1 MAIGSMNKLRVD
13 RPREAR
19 IADRC
24 ASGACPR
31 TIRARKT
38 RSLHKP
44 VAHPVVQIQ
53 EPGARS
59 FSLSRTGSNR

>member
-31 TIRARKT
+31 TTSARQT
-38 RSLHKP
+38 RSLHMA
-44 VAHPVVQIQ
+44 VEHPVVQTQ
-53 EPGARS
+53 EPDARR

>member
-31 TIRARKT
+31 TTSARQT
-38 RSLHKP
+38 RSLRKP

-53 EPGARS
+53 DSDVRS
-59 FSLSRTGSNR
+59 FSLSRAGSNR